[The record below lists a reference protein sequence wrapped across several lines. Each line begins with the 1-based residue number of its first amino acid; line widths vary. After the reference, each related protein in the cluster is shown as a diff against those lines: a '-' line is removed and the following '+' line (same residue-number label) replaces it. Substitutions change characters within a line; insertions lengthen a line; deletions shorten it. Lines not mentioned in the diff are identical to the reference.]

1 MKKALI
7 TLLILAIL
15 AGGLFALYYFLWT
28 PENLDALGDR
38 SMESGHYDR
47 AIWFYSKAADMDP
60 ENPEYV
66 LDLADA
72 CIMGGSYTKAERSLV
87 TYIRKAPSTELY
99 AKLSSLYVAQDKLLD
114 AQNLLDNITDPTF
127 RSELDAMRPQ
137 APVFSPESGEYSEYI
152 NLELTGEGSIY
163 YSMDEQYPSREDAP
177 YAEAIALPAG
187 ATHVKAIIVG
197 DNGLV
202 SPIVEADYL
211 IVGVVEE
218 VNFVSSELETY
229 IRESLYIPRTSPVY
243 TSDLW
248 TVTELS
254 VPYDVSDYSDLNY
267 FTNLTSLRIEDST
280 VSDYSFLLNTPDL
293 EKLYLPGC
301 MISEETMEYI
311 GGLLKLKELDLSNC
325 SLSTITPI
333 GNLTKLELLDLSGNS
348 ISDISAFASVSELR
362 TLDLGSNAVTT
373 LDSLAEAT
381 KLEVLDISE
390 NSVTTLTPLMNCA
403 SLININACGN
413 QLTEIY
419 VAYNLISLQH
429 ILIARNS
436 VADLSPLASCPNL
449 TYVDASQNA
458 VTDISFMGALA
469 NLTYVDVSHNA
480 ITAIPAL
487 PEGARLQQFYASY
500 NQLSDISPLVGLQE
514 LTYVDI
520 DYNTEVEEIES
531 LAACPLIVQ
540 VDAFG
545 TKVSSVTALTNMGA
559 IVNFDP
565 TALSAETA

>member
-1 MKKALI
+1 M
-7 TLLILAIL
+7 
-15 AGGLFALYYFLWT
+15 
-28 PENLDALGDR
+28 
-38 SMESGHYDR
+38 
-47 AIWFYSKAADMDP
+47 
-60 ENPEYV
+60 
-66 LDLADA
+66 
-72 CIMGGSYTKAERSLV
+72 
-87 TYIRKAPSTELY
+87 
-99 AKLSSLYVAQDKLLD
+99 
-114 AQNLLDNITDPTF
+114 
-127 RSELDAMRPQ
+127 
-137 APVFSPESGEYSEYI
+137 
-152 NLELTGEGSIY
+152 
-163 YSMDEQYPSREDAP
+163 
-177 YAEAIALPAG
+177 
-187 ATHVKAIIVG
+187 
-197 DNGLV
+197 
-202 SPIVEADYL
+202 
-211 IVGVVEE
+211 
-218 VNFVSSELETY
+218 
-229 IRESLYIPRTSPVY
+229 
-243 TSDLW
+243 
-248 TVTELS
+248 
-254 VPYDVSDYSDLNY
+254 
-267 FTNLTSLRIEDST
+267 
-280 VSDYSFLLNTPDL
+280 
-293 EKLYLPGC
+293 
-301 MISEETMEYI
+301 
-311 GGLLKLKELDLSNC
+311 
-325 SLSTITPI
+325 
-333 GNLTKLELLDLSGNS
+333 
-348 ISDISAFASVSELR
+348 
-362 TLDLGSNAVTT
+362 
-373 LDSLAEAT
+373 
-381 KLEVLDISE
+381 LDISE